1 MNARYR
7 SALGAAAL
15 ALLLPMG
22 SSMLEAAPITAPD
35 GDKAMSA
42 TPIDRL
48 IDLAV
53 AQLVTSQKL
62 APAAALVA
70 REQMQ
75 IQFNSLSKAAQQRI
89 LTQIQA
95 LNDDEVAGEVAA
107 ALHAAVADEARQ
119 ALAAAQAAAPPA
131 TMSQAKPTARLGG
144 DGDLVFV
151 ATAGPCRVWDS
162 RFGMGPLAAFSATQ
176 VWGYSISAGYS
187 WSTGGSQG
195 GTGTAGSGNC
205 TGTVFPATPP
215 VSVVATVVV
224 VNTSSTGALRAWNGG
239 TALTVGGIL
248 GWNAGDVLS
257 NTTVIPMDR
266 SITAYP
272 GSGYKRDFGLYNNSP
287 TAIDTIV
294 DVVGYFI
301 ENRATPLDCV
311 NVTNTS
317 TSTTNL
323 DVLVTA
329 SACPAGYTPTG
340 INCASSG
347 VGSDNVSVIKSFIN
361 PLGGG
366 APSTGFCRFR
376 NAGGASQTYWGYL
389 TCCRVPG
396 R

>member
-7 SALGAAAL
+7 STLGAAAL

-75 IQFNSLSKAAQQRI
+75 IQFNSLSKAAQQQI
-89 LTQIQA
+89 LAQMQRV
-95 LNDDEVAGEVAA
+95 NGDEAAGEVAA
-107 ALHAAVADEARQ
+107 ALHAAVTDEARQ

-176 VWGYSISAGYS
+176 VYGYSNSAGYS
-187 WSTGGSQG
+187 WSTGDSQG

-239 TALTVGGIL
+239 TTLTVGGIL

-257 NTTVIPMDR
+257 NTTVIPMNR
-266 SITAYP
+266 SIAAYP
-272 GSGYKRDFGLYNNSP
+272 RSGFKRDFGLYNNSP

-301 ENRATPLDCV
+301 IDNKATPLDCV
-311 NVTNTS
+311 NAGAKLFESSAWSAAIS
-317 TSTTNL
+317 T
-323 DVLVTA
+323 D
-329 SACPAGYTPTG
+329 ACPAGYTPTG
-340 INCASSG
+340 INCSSK
-347 VGSDNVSVIKSFIN
+347 VAFDDVSLMDSYIKPS
-361 PLGGG
+361 GGG
-366 APSTGFCRFR
+366 VPSTGTCRFVNR
-376 NAGGASQTYWGYL
+376 DGQRIEYSAYL